1 MRLPRL
7 SPVAYRRITLV
18 ATALLAIIIVTGGAV
33 RLTGSGL
40 GCPEWPNCD
49 VGSLGPSAEAR
60 LTHDAT
66 ASHAWIEFVNR
77 LFTGLVS
84 LAVILAVLG
93 SFLRVPRR
101 RDLIWLSVGLVG
113 GVFAQAVLGGLTV
126 IFELQPPFVMA
137 HFLVSL
143 VLLANA
149 LVLYRRASEPNVAAR
164 LVVAPVVRAM
174 GRLLLLVATVVVVTG
189 TVVTA
194 TGPHGGDEDAKR
206 FALDIRDVARIH
218 GSSVI
223 LFIVLIAIT
232 GWLLLRTRAER
243 AVVVR
248 LGMLL
253 GIVLAQAGIGY
264 AQYLTG
270 IPEVLVGFHLAG
282 ATAVWAAVIWFYLGL
297 FRREA
302 SAEAGGDAPD
312 RTPVLASTT
321 ASAGA

>member
-7 SPVAYRRITLV
+7 SPVAYERIALI
-18 ATALLAIIIVTGGAV
+18 ATVLLAIIIVTGGAV

-40 GCPEWPNCD
+40 GCPEWPNCEP
-49 VGSLGPSAEAR
+49 GR
-60 LTHDAT
+60 LTPRH
-66 ASHAWIEFVNR
+66 ASDVNAMVEFVNR

-84 LAVILAVLG
+84 LSVIIAVLG

-126 IFELQPPFVMA
+126 LFELQPPFVMA

-149 LVLYRRASEPNVAAR
+149 LVLYRRASEPDVAAR
-164 LVVAPVVRAM
+164 LAVAPIVRTM
-174 GRLLLLVATVVVVTG
+174 GRVLLVAATIVVVTG

-206 FALDIRDVARIH
+206 FAFDIRDVARIH

-223 LFIVLIAIT
+223 LFIVLIVVT
-232 GWLLLRTRAER
+232 GWMLWRTRATR
-243 AVVVR
+243 DVVVR
-248 LGMLL
+248 LGVLL

-282 ATAVWAAVIWFYLGL
+282 ATAVWAAVVWFYLGL
-297 FRREA
+297 FRR
-302 SAEAGGDAPD
+302 DAPAVAGD
-312 RTPVLASTT
+312 DAAGADEVLATTT
-321 ASAGA
+321 A

>member
-1 MRLPRL
+1 VRLPRL
-7 SPVAYRRITLV
+7 SPVAYRRIAFV
-18 ATALLAIIIVTGGAV
+18 AVVLLAVIIVTGGAV

-40 GCPEWPNCD
+40 GCPEWPNCEP
-49 VGSLGPSAEAR
+49 GR
-60 LTHDAT
+60 LTPRE
-66 ASHAWIEFVNR
+66 ASDVNAMVEFVNR

-84 LAVILAVLG
+84 LSVIIAVLG

-101 RDLIWLSVGLVG
+101 RDLIWLSVGLVA

-149 LVLYRRASEPNVAAR
+149 LVLYRRASEPPVPAR
-164 LVVAPVVRAM
+164 LSVEPVVRTM
-174 GRLLLLVATVVVVTG
+174 GRVLLVAAILVVVTG

-206 FALDIRDVARIH
+206 FAFDIRVVARIH

-223 LFIVLIAIT
+223 LFLLLILGT
-232 GWLLLRTRAER
+232 GWLLWRTKAGRD
-243 AVVVR
+243 VMVR
-248 LGMLL
+248 VGVLL

-270 IPEVLVGFHLAG
+270 IPVVLVGFHLAG

-297 FRREA
+297 FRRDAPAEVA
-302 SAEAGGDAPD
+302 AEATRGAPA
-312 RTPVLASTT
+312 LASTP
-321 ASAGA
+321 A

>member
-1 MRLPRL
+1 VRLPRL

-18 ATALLAIIIVTGGAV
+18 ATVLLAVIIVTGGAV

-40 GCPEWPNCD
+40 GCPEWPNCEP
-49 VGSLGPSAEAR
+49 GR
-60 LTHDAT
+60 LTPRE
-66 ASHAWIEFVNR
+66 ASDVNAMVEFVNR

-84 LAVILAVLG
+84 LAVIVAVLG
-93 SFLRVPRR
+93 SFLREPRR

-149 LVLYRRASEPNVAAR
+149 LVLYRRAGEPDVPAR
-164 LVVAPVVRAM
+164 PVVEPVVKVL
-174 GRLLLLVATVVVVTG
+174 GRVLLLAATLVVVTG

-206 FALDIRDVARIH
+206 FAFDIRDVARIH
-218 GSSVI
+218 GSSVV
-223 LFIVLIAIT
+223 LFIILILATGYVL
-232 GWLLLRTRAER
+232 WRTQAARD
-243 AVVVR
+243 VVVR
-248 LGMLL
+248 LGVLL

-297 FRREA
+297 FRR
-302 SAEAGGDAPD
+302 DAPAGSAVD
-312 RTPVLASTT
+312 EPGRAPALASST
-321 ASAGA
+321 A